1 MGIKH
6 IVIATL
12 SVWLMIMGASIW
24 FAPKP
29 PMRITKIIP
38 RVEYI
43 EEEIV
48 IEDPETLE
56 SMLEVEEVSEDVL
69 QDEL

>member
-6 IVIATL
+6 IVITTL

-43 EEEIV
+43 EERIV
-48 IEDPETLE
+48 IEDDQ
-56 SMLEVEEVSEDVL
+56 SMLEVEEDVL
-69 QDEL
+69 KDEL